1 MPVPANRRSALCALA
16 NAACWNFRLART
28 DWFVLIAVS
37 ASAVIDSVGF
47 RRRQY
52 RLRIPAKNR
61 SVVMSTPARGPQP
74 ESRPAHLPPQHQQ
87 PPGRE
92 GELTPQ
98 ADHGEQSY
106 QGADKLKDRVALI
119 TGGDSG
125 IGKAVAIAYAREG
138 ADQVISYHDEHE
150 DAKDTAS
157 WAEKAGRKAILQ
169 PGDLTDEQYCMN
181 LVKRT
186 VQEFGRVD
194 I

>member
-1 MPVPANRRSALCALA
+1 
-16 NAACWNFRLART
+16 
-28 DWFVLIAVS
+28 
-37 ASAVIDSVGF
+37 
-47 RRRQY
+47 
-52 RLRIPAKNR
+52 
-61 SVVMSTPARGPQP
+61 MSTPARGPQP

-138 ADQVISYHDEHE
+138 ADQVISYRDEHE

-157 WAEKAGRKAILQ
+157 WAQKAGRKAILQ
-169 PGDLTDEQYCMN
+169 PGDLTDEQYCIN

-194 I
+194 ILVCNAAFQMSHQTWRKFPARSGIVLFELIFTRCFISSRQRCRTCGREARSSPRHR